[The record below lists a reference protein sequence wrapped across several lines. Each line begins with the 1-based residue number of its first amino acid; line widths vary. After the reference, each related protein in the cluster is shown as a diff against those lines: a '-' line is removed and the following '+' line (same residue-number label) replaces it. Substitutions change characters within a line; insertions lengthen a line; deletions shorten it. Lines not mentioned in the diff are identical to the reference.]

1 MRAVDN
7 TSCFNFSIEFILGTD
22 ASNQRKWVVLS
33 QIQSDGQARVIAYA
47 SHLLSKSERHYCIV
61 CKELLALIILNQYLL
76 KRKFNL

>member
-1 MRAVDN
+1 MTTLPVLIFYRIH
-7 TSCFNFSIEFILGTD
+7 FGYTD
-22 ASNQRKWVVLS
+22 ASNQGKWAVLS